1 MRIKICGITK
11 PEQAIAIAQLG
22 ATDLGFIC
30 ASSSPRY
37 VTAAQIGLVSQA
49 LQAAAIA
56 VGRIGVF
63 VNASLAEIRQVV
75 AIAGLTAVQLHGQET
90 VQFCQDLR
98 RSLAEAGFGK
108 IELWKAFRIRTADDL
123 ATVAAYATAVDGVV
137 DAVLLDAYH
146 PNLMGG
152 TGQTLNWADLQGFSP
167 ACPWFLAGGLTPDN
181 VGQALRHVQPDGID
195 LSSGVERSPGDKDL
209 QRVAQLFDQ
218 LANIQI

>member
-37 VTAAQIGLVSQA
+37 VTVTQIELVGQA
-49 LQAAAIA
+49 LQAAGIA

-63 VNASLAEIRQVV
+63 VNASLEEIGQVV
-75 AIAGLTAVQLHGQET
+75 AIAGLTAVQLHGQEP
-90 VQFCQDLR
+90 VEFCQALR
-98 RSLAEAGFGK
+98 QTLAEAGLPK
-108 IELWKAFRIRTADDL
+108 IELWKAFRIRAAADL
-123 ATVAAYATAVDGVV
+123 AQVANYTAAV

-152 TGQTLNWADLQGFSP
+152 TGQTLNWQDLQGFAP

-181 VGQALRHVQPDGID
+181 VMQALQHVQPDGID

-209 QRVAQLFDQ
+209 QRVAQLFTQ
-218 LANIQI
+218 LANREIR

>member
-37 VTAAQIGLVSQA
+37 VTAAQIAVVGQA

-63 VNASLAEIRQVV
+63 VNASLAEIVQAVL
-75 AIAGLTAVQLHGQET
+75 IGGLTAVQLHGQES
-90 VQFCQDLR
+90 VQFCQELR
-98 RSLAEAGFGK
+98 RSLTEAGFAQ
-108 IELWKAFRIRTADDL
+108 IELWKAFRIRTAADL
-123 ATVAAYATAVDGVV
+123 TQIADYAAVV

-152 TGQTLNWADLQGFSP
+152 TGQTLNWADLQGFAP

-181 VGQALRHVQPDGID
+181 VTQALQHVQPDGID

-209 QRVAQLFDQ
+209 QRVAHLFTQ
-218 LANIQI
+218 LASSQIR